1 MKVLTKGD
9 KPLVERAMLALCLI
23 YKLVKRLRYT
33 KMKFR
38 IYFVFLPVTLVVAAG
53 CVPMVIAENAL
64 NRGHTQPIIS
74 SEDRSIARD
83 LDVYK
88 NLNHNSF
95 LPVKASI
102 SGDKMIVPYGAY
114 FMTRLAIELKDKN
127 IRALTLD
134 NASLICNDDSWITP
148 KRQCTFRGQ
157 ISFKVGD
164 DSFLKYFEYQNI
176 KIGPSFIQQSYT
188 VEQIKYFLKEHIF
201 KVAQEVRALSEK

>member
-1 MKVLTKGD
+1 VLTKGD
-9 KPLVERAMLALCLI
+9 KPVAERVRLALCSI
-23 YKLVKRLRYT
+23 YQPGKRLRST
-33 KMKFR
+33 KMLLR
-38 IYFVFLPVTLVVAAG
+38 IYFLLLPVTLVVAAG

-83 LDVYK
+83 LEVYK
-88 NLNHNSF
+88 TLNHNSF

-134 NASLICNDDSWITP
+134 NASLVCNDDSWITP
-148 KRQCTFRGQ
+148 KRQCTFRGK
-157 ISFKVGD
+157 ISFKIED
-164 DSFLKYFEYQNI
+164 DSYVKYFEYQNI
-176 KIGPSFIQQSYT
+176 KIGPSSIQQSYT
-188 VEQIKYFLKEHIF
+188 VEQLKYFLKEHIF
-201 KVAQEVRALSEK
+201 EIAQGIPALTEK